1 MLLDRFY
8 KPSEDFIFFTL
19 LVIFIFSA
27 IIILI
32 YPFIYLEV
40 FTVNFIVFLLWA
52 VFFKRA
58 LLYSIFW
65 SLLLLCLL
73 NSWQTTAIGLNKLN
87 YYNIFKPLMKYRCLA
102 GFDLIKNKITN
113 NYKCN
118 QGLTIKERM
127 EIIAFQKNN
136 EALIQH
142 FKKLGCYLIE
152 ISDAGVQFWFTDVVI
167 GIDKNKD
174 NEINYYVSQLE

>member
-19 LVIFIFSA
+19 LGIFIFSA

-32 YPFIYLEV
+32 YPFAYIEV
-40 FTVNFIVFLLWA
+40 FKVNFIVFLLWA

-58 LLYSIFW
+58 LLYSIIW
-65 SLLLLCLL
+65 IVLLLCLL
-73 NSWQTTAIGLNKLN
+73 NSWQTTDIGINKLN
-87 YYNIFKPLMKYRCLA
+87 YYNTFKPLMKFRCLA
-102 GFDLIKNKITN
+102 GFDLIKNKITT
-113 NYKCN
+113 NYKCK

-127 EIIAFQKNN
+127 EIIAFEKNN

-142 FKKLGCYLIE
+142 FKKLGCYSIVV
-152 ISDAGVQFWFTDVVI
+152 SDNFVQFWFTDVVI
-167 GIDKNKD
+167 HIDKNKD

>member
-8 KPSEDFIFFTL
+8 KPSEDFIFFSL
-19 LVIFIFSA
+19 LGIFIFSA

-32 YPFIYLEV
+32 YPFVYMEV
-40 FTVNFIVFLLWA
+40 FKVNFIVFLLWA

-58 LLYSIFW
+58 LLYSIIW
-65 SLLLLCLL
+65 IVLLLCLL
-73 NSWQTTAIGLNKLN
+73 NSWQTTDIGINKLN
-87 YYNIFKPLMKYRCLA
+87 YYNTFKPLMKFRCLA
-102 GFDLIKNKITN
+102 GFDLIKNKITT

-127 EIIAFQKNN
+127 EIIAFEKNN

-142 FKKLGCYLIE
+142 FKKLGSYSIVV
-152 ISDAGVQFWFTDVVI
+152 SDNFVEFWFTDVVI
-167 GIDKNKD
+167 HIDKNKD